1 VRGPKRPGTVPL
13 GEERRVMALAT
24 PSSVRDLFRMQTVD
38 VLFLCE
44 TNSAASLMAEALL
57 NHRGD
62 TRIRA
67 FSAGSRPAASLL
79 PEAEQALGQRAIPT
93 DGLEPKSWTIFAL
106 PGGLRPHIVVDLAT
120 VTWTEPDCAALA
132 EYMTLRWPLRDPAL
146 VDRKAERRG
155 VADTVLNALQTRI
168 DGELMR
174 RIESVRQAMNGENPP
189 ATRQWA

>member
-1 VRGPKRPGTVPL
+1 
-13 GEERRVMALAT
+13 
-24 PSSVRDLFRMQTVD
+24 MQTVD

-44 TNSAASLMAEALL
+44 TNSATSLMAEALL

-62 TRIRA
+62 TRVRA
-67 FSAGSRPAASLL
+67 FSAGSRPAAALL
-79 PEAEQALGQRAIPT
+79 AEAEHALSQRAIPT

-132 EYMTLRWPLRDPAL
+132 EYATLRWPLRDPAL
-146 VDRKAERRG
+146 VERRADRRI
-155 VADTVLNALQTRI
+155 VAETVLNALQTRI

-174 RIESVRQAMNGENPP
+174 RIDGVRQTIDGQNPP
-189 ATRQWA
+189 ASRLWA